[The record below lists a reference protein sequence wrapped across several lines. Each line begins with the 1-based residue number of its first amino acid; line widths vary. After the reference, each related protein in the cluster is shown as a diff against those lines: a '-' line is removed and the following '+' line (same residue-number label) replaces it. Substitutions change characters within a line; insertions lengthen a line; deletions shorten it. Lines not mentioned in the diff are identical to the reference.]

1 MGGGGGSLQ
10 FRLDGI
16 NQNLP
21 LNGTNFDA
29 GPTSVFSAENLGD
42 GDHQLFVYI
51 ISLEQNGTVAVDYF
65 EYVIPLVKMS
75 QVSCSNN
82 IASFRVEN
90 RSGQGF
96 ELQWAGPNATN
107 VPKDAILVDNTS
119 PDIVYSNPSQWGNV
133 DNVQF
138 YRRSLSNTNTAGASL
153 SYSFNGVAI
162 WYD

>member
-1 MGGGGGSLQ
+1 
-10 FRLDGI
+10 
-16 NQNLP
+16 
-21 LNGTNFDA
+21 
-29 GPTSVFSAENLGD
+29 
-42 GDHQLFVYI
+42 
-51 ISLEQNGTVAVDYF
+51 
-65 EYVIPLVKMS
+65 MS

-96 ELQWAGPNATN
+96 DLQWAGPNATN
-107 VPKDAILVDNTS
+107 VPKEAIIVDNSS